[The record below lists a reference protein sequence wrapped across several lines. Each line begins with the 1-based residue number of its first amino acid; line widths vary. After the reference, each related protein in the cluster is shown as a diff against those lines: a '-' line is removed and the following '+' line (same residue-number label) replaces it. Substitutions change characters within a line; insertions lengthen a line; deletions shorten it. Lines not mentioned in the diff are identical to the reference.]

1 VKDVLVPTQSLSIDS
16 KQAGSLTQHE
26 TAAQD
31 RRYPILDALR
41 FVLAFWVAV
50 GHYEIFPIFAGVD
63 VATPFGRFVTHA
75 WQSVVFGTPAVIGF
89 FVISGFCI
97 HLPFRGDK
105 KLAVGRYYLRRYTR
119 ILLPVAGALCVY
131 RLDGQKLTF
140 LGEHSILW
148 ESPLWSLAC
157 EEIYYAVYPLL
168 RVLRRRIGWKLLLP
182 IVFLAATITAATHRH
197 SLTWH
202 DFGPF
207 GTSLILLPV
216 WLLGCLL
223 AEQADSIP
231 VTTSALRIWLWRF
244 LIWLGCWTSEMLHF
258 KGGIPYT
265 QTMIWFG
272 LLAYFWVKNEIAY
285 GKHAA
290 PNAYLVRAGAWSYSL
305 YLVHAPGMGFYWKL
319 PIPNLG
325 YLLNWFGT
333 MLSSLGVSYVFFL
346 LVERP
351 SHALARKIAVA
362 GATRSEISGQPVPQT
377 ETATVP

>member
-1 VKDVLVPTQSLSIDS
+1 MDS
-16 KQAGSLTQHE
+16 RRVGGLIQHDNAG
-26 TAAQD
+26 QD
-31 RRYPILDALR
+31 RHYPILDALR

-50 GHYEIFPIFAGVD
+50 GHYEILPIFAGVD
-63 VATPFGRFVTHA
+63 TATSFGRFVTHA
-75 WQSVVFGTPAVIGF
+75 WQSVVFGTPAVIVF

-119 ILLPVAGALCVY
+119 ILIPVAGALCVY

-157 EEIYYAVYPLL
+157 EEIYYAAYPLL
-168 RVLRRRIGWKLLLP
+168 RVIRRRVGWKVLLP
-182 IVFLAATITAATHRH
+182 VVFAAGTITAATHPH
-197 SLTWH
+197 SLSWH
-202 DFGPF
+202 DFGPL

-231 VTTSALRIWLWRF
+231 VMDSNLRIWLWRF
-244 LIWLGCWTSEMLHF
+244 LIWLGCWTTEMLHF
-258 KGGIPYT
+258 KVGVPYT

-285 GKHAA
+285 GKHST
-290 PNAYLVRAGAWSYSL
+290 PNRYLVSAGAWSYSL
-305 YLVHAPGMGFYWKL
+305 YLVHAPGMGFYWRL
-319 PIPNLG
+319 PVPNLG
-325 YLLNWFGT
+325 YLFNWIAT
-333 MLSSLGVSYVFFL
+333 MLSSLGFSYIFYL

-351 SHALARKIAVA
+351 SHNLARKITVA
-362 GATRSEISGQPVPQT
+362 GATRRVASEGPASQT
-377 ETATVP
+377 ETAPVP

>member
-1 VKDVLVPTQSLSIDS
+1 V
-16 KQAGSLTQHE
+16 GSLIQHD
-26 TAAQD
+26 TAGQD
-31 RRYPILDALR
+31 RHYPVLDALR

-50 GHYEIFPIFAGVD
+50 GHYEILPIFAGVD
-63 VATPFGRFVTHA
+63 TAAPFGRFVTHA
-75 WQSVVFGTPAVIGF
+75 WQSVVFGTPAVIVF

-105 KLAVGRYYLRRYTR
+105 PLAVGRYYLRRYTR
-119 ILLPVAGALCVY
+119 ILIPVAGALCVY

-157 EEIYYAVYPLL
+157 EEIYYAFYPLL
-168 RVLRRRIGWKLLLP
+168 RIIRRRIGWKLLLP
-182 IVFLAATITAATHRH
+182 TVFVASALTAATHLH
-197 SLTWH
+197 SMTWH

-231 VTTSALRIWLWRF
+231 VMDSKLQIWLWRF

-265 QTMIWFG
+265 QTMTWFG
-272 LLAYFWVKNEIAY
+272 LLAYFWVKKEIAY
-285 GKHAA
+285 GKHTA
-290 PNAYLVRAGAWSYSL
+290 PNRYLARAGAWSYSL
-305 YLVHAPGMGFYWKL
+305 YLVHAPGMGFFEKL
-319 PIPNLG
+319 PIPYLG
-325 YLLNWFGT
+325 YLFNWFGT
-333 MLSSLGVSYVFFL
+333 MLSSLGFSYIFYL

-351 SHALARKIAVA
+351 SHNLARKIAVA
-362 GATRSEISGQPVPQT
+362 GATRRVATEQAVPQT
-377 ETATVP
+377 ETASAP

>member
-1 VKDVLVPTQSLSIDS
+1 VGGLIQHDT
-16 KQAGSLTQHE
+16 AG
-26 TAAQD
+26 QD
-31 RRYPILDALR
+31 RHYPILDALR

-50 GHYEIFPIFAGVD
+50 GHYEILPIFAGVD
-63 VATPFGRFVTHA
+63 TATSFGRFVTHA
-75 WQSVVFGTPAVIGF
+75 WQSVVFGTPAVIVF

-119 ILLPVAGALCVY
+119 ILIPVAGALCVY

-157 EEIYYAVYPLL
+157 EEIYYAAYPLL
-168 RVLRRRIGWKLLLP
+168 RVIRRRVGWKVLVP
-182 IVFLAATITAATHRH
+182 VVFVAGTITAATHRH

-202 DFGPF
+202 DFGPL

-231 VTTSALRIWLWRF
+231 VMDSTIRIWFWRF
-244 LIWLGCWTSEMLHF
+244 LIWLGCWTTEMLHF

-290 PNAYLVRAGAWSYSL
+290 PNRYLVSAGAWSYSL
-305 YLVHAPGMGFYWKL
+305 YLVHAPGMGFYWRL
-319 PIPNLG
+319 PVPNLG
-325 YLLNWFGT
+325 YLFNWFAT
-333 MLSSLGVSYVFFL
+333 MLSSLGFSYIFYL

-351 SHALARKIAVA
+351 SHNLARKITVA
-362 GATRSEISGQPVPQT
+362 GATRRVPSEGSASQT
-377 ETATVP
+377 ETASVP

>member
-1 VKDVLVPTQSLSIDS
+1 MDAKRV
-16 KQAGSLTQHE
+16 GRLTQYE
-26 TAAQD
+26 SAGQD
-31 RRYPILDALR
+31 RHYPILDALR

-50 GHYEIFPIFAGVD
+50 GHYQMPPLFAGVD
-63 VATPFGRFVTHA
+63 AATRFGRFVTHA
-75 WQSVVFGTPAVIGF
+75 WQSVVFGTPAVIVF

-119 ILLPVAGALCVY
+119 ILIPVAGALCIY

-157 EEIYYAVYPLL
+157 EEIYYAAYPLL
-168 RVLRRRIGWKLLLP
+168 RVIRRRVGWKLLLP
-182 IVFLAATITAATHRH
+182 VVFAAGTITAATHRH

-202 DFGPF
+202 DFGPL

-223 AEQADSIP
+223 AEQADTIP
-231 VTTSALRIWLWRF
+231 MMDSTLRIWLWRF
-244 LIWLGCWTSEMLHF
+244 LIWLGCWSSEMLHF

-265 QTMIWFG
+265 QTMSWFG
-272 LLAYFWVKNEIAY
+272 LLAYFWVRNEIAY
-285 GKHAA
+285 GKHAM
-290 PNAYLVRAGAWSYSL
+290 PNRYLARAGAWSYSL
-305 YLVHAPGMGFYWKL
+305 YLVHAPGMGFYWRL

-325 YLLNWFGT
+325 YLLNWFAT
-333 MLSSLGVSYVFFL
+333 MLSSLGFSYVFYL

-351 SHALARKIAVA
+351 SHNLARRFVVSA
-362 GATRSEISGQPVPQT
+362 ATHQAPSERLASQTGNAPVP
-377 ETATVP
+377 